1 MIEDRAKSLL
11 SEVNNHYDK
20 LQQCLKKIISYL
32 SVIAQEDFSPKNMEL
47 SEILINLKNIS
58 IYILEDVIDGLIDI
72 LYTIKQLHVSFLYNI
87 ETNKNINTSILILI
101 NELNDLEKRMKES
114 EVAILF
120 KKLSLDDYKED
131 TELDERIQAILELPE
146 EEMHKELQ
154 SFLEEEIQSNLSE
167 AIQSGNTGE
176 GEGEGE
182 GEEQPREQTKIDD
195 PNVVLIT
202 EDKEHPRLSV
212 RMTVEFLEEELEKIS
227 TLMV

>member
-11 SEVNNHYDK
+11 VEVNNHYDK

-32 SVIAQEDFSPKNMEL
+32 SVIAKEDFSPKNMEL

-101 NELNDLEKRMKES
+101 NELNDLEKRMKET

-120 KKLSLDDYKED
+120 KKLTLDDYKED
-131 TELDERIQAILELPE
+131 TELDERIQEILELPE

-167 AIQSGNTGE
+167 AIQSGNTEEEE
-176 GEGEGE
+176 GEGEGQNQE
-182 GEEQPREQTKIDD
+182 HTNIDD

-212 RMTVEFLEEELEKIS
+212 RMTIEFLEEELEKIS